1 MAYIVVCIATGWG
14 SAHGGINVVNTGLA
28 RGTAN
33 ILPKG
38 GRCICVVE
46 EALKTATPLKVE
58 VISPRPFEA
67 DVVLEAVLKEVLK
80 TPLPDIEGLLVI
92 GHDLKTGQLAVDC
105 AKDLQIRL
113 GRDMSVKS
121 AVISH
126 MDYSEYSRRK
136 GQSLP
141 SVFEKSRRQHAVV
154 SAADFAFAIGPL
166 LADGF
171 QKARRDRKDRVIALT
186 PGSSIIR
193 AQAEGDGALRFY
205 MSGRLGLEDDPIK
218 NGVLAVRAVKAAYI
232 AERSSATPGRWALRG
247 HFYACGVDPEKDGEL
262 IDMLKSDV
270 REDAAFEL
278 ESMPFTD
285 RQEDLHDYLINA
297 DVALMPSW
305 HEGFGLAGWEALCAG
320 VPLVCSTQSGLAVL
334 VGQLRDRF
342 PDSDFAGVLPV
353 VMAGG
358 SPAGHPSE
366 QDTDALRDAVQKMV
380 REYPARKKAAMELA
394 PLIRQLFTWEGCAAE
409 LLANAKWPWA
419 NPRDWFQRQL
429 AAQRA
434 VDSRDGAAGAEMIL
448 TALEA
453 CQSGHVERNWG
464 QVCSAM
470 NFFSDV
476 GATATMKDRREFKTA
491 LEAIGKAIDDALAG
505 HVKAGGLPILDTVF
519 LDLCWRFLA
528 AATKLAKNFG
538 DFKALLPDGM
548 RDRIFEDGFLRKEL
562 LFYVSR
568 YSVDFDGRFDDQAR
582 DFLEPLVEHLPH
594 DRALRIRAARLCVA
608 NPNLKRVIDTE
619 GLPDFAEE
627 SERCAGAMAR
637 PFDIGELLQR
647 EADIAPT
654 ALALFS
660 LKPDAARQSME
671 QPIGFFN
678 RLDPKNEVTKTWRG
692 DKRLAAGM
700 ITVSISSAHV
710 FHVLEAMANDEEEAI
725 RWAALD
731 LAFSP
736 VLRVR
741 LASSDASSGSGRTL
755 CAKLGKIVDIA
766 VSFNGGH
773 PWLTREFLHHYREEH
788 SSKDLWPAQLVK
800 FTLTDFPK
808 SRELFGP
815 SVGHEGGPLG
825 RQMHPEVIDARE
837 RATEFVKRVLLVLP
851 PISAQTDSGRA
862 ASKTSTPPLGLGLL
876 ATHISNLGHDVHLV
890 DCHRFPHLAADVFN
904 RAKTFNLIGFNTVF
918 STVRSTRQMLSRI
931 RTATGRPVLV
941 VGGPA
946 VNLDGWQFSAIDEG
960 DRDNW
965 DFAISDDAVGNL
977 ELLVEA
983 LKTPTP
989 WPLSNGLVANPH
1001 SSFVALRDVEAL
1013 PAAAIASVDKPVR
1026 DLGWMKIQVDR
1037 RLYVGPEGQ
1046 QYEPGRTRD
1055 VKGRVH
1061 EAHVVMSKGCDW
1073 NCSFC
1078 TERRSL
1084 SKGERRREVDSILE
1098 EIRQLAASHPNLRIQ
1113 FIDDNLLPQIAS
1125 PENAG
1130 SVRVKEGV
1138 AWAERFLNGLATI
1151 RRELSGSLTWRG
1163 IFRLEDFDAYEAQG
1177 ESGGFVN
1184 LLSAAGC
1191 NMLAFGVESGNA
1203 ARRHSIKAGGRKF
1216 TNQVVRNLFRRL
1228 RDEGIFTKAYFI
1240 IGGHKENVRLAR
1252 ETISFAVSSGA
1263 TLAYF
1268 ALYKDFVRAQKQ
1280 LSRDRGL
1287 RDPVTE
1293 SLLDYEQMLSG
1304 WDDAFTTRKHIV
1316 AASVA
1321 ASLSEPVNEV
1331 ERRTYQQLARLGF
1344 RFEDLVKYND
1354 YHAKEGPAGKV
1365 LNEVTWNKPD
1375 QYFAMVEKAYRSF
1388 YLRRDFVS
1396 DFKQLVAAGY

>member
-14 SAHGGINVVNTGLA
+14 STHGGINVVNTGLA
-28 RGTAN
+28 RGVAN
-33 ILPKG
+33 IIPKG

-58 VISPRPFEA
+58 VISPRTFEV
-67 DVVLEAVLKEVLK
+67 DVVLETVLKEVLK
-80 TPLPDIEGLLVI
+80 TPLPDIEGILVI
-92 GHDLKTGQLAVDC
+92 GHDLKTGQLAIDC

-113 GRDMSVKS
+113 GRDTSVKS

-126 MDYSEYSRRK
+126 MDYAEYSRRK

-154 SAADFAFAIGPL
+154 FAADFAFAIGPL

-186 PGSSIIR
+186 PGSSTIR
-193 AQAEGDGALRFY
+193 AQAEGDGALSFY

-218 NGVLAVRAVKAAYI
+218 NGVLAVRAVKAAYV
-232 AERSSATPGRWALRG
+232 AERSSATPGRWTQRG
-247 HFYACGVDPEKDGEL
+247 HFYACGVDPEKDSEL
-262 IDMLKSDV
+262 IDILKRDV

-278 ESMPFTD
+278 EPMPFTN

-366 QDTDALRDAVQKMV
+366 QDTNALRDAVQKMV

-434 VDSRDGAAGAEMIL
+434 VDSRDGAAGAEMML

-453 CQSGHVERNWG
+453 CQSGHVERDWG

-476 GATATMKDRREFKTA
+476 GATATMKDRWEFKTA
-491 LEAIGKAIDDALAG
+491 LEAIGRAISEALAS

-519 LDLCWRFLA
+519 LDLCWRFMA
-528 AATKLAKNFG
+528 AASKLAKNFG
-538 DFKALLPDGM
+538 DFKALLPDVM
-548 RDRIFEDGFLRKEL
+548 RDRIFGDGFLRKEL

-568 YSVDFDGRFDDQAR
+568 YSADFDGRFDDQAG
-582 DFLEPLVEHLPH
+582 DFLEPLVKHLPH
-594 DRALRIRAARLCVA
+594 DSALRIRVARLCVT
-608 NPNLKRVIDTE
+608 NPNLKRVINTE

-627 SERCAGAMAR
+627 SARCARAMAR

-766 VSFNGGH
+766 VSFDGGH
-773 PWLTREFLHHYREEH
+773 PWLAREFLHHYREEH
-788 SSKDLWPAQLVK
+788 SSKDPWPAQLAK

-815 SVGHEGGPLG
+815 SVGHKGGTLG

-837 RATEFVKRVLLVLP
+837 RAAEFVKRVLLVLP
-851 PISAQTDSGRA
+851 PISVQTAAGRA

-876 ATHISNLGHDVHLV
+876 ATHISNLGHDVHLI
-890 DCHRFPHLAADVFN
+890 DCHRFPNLVTDVIN

-931 RTATGRPVLV
+931 RNATGRPVLV

-946 VNLDGWQFSAIDEG
+946 ANLDGWQFSAMNEG
-960 DRDNW
+960 DRENW

-983 LKTPTP
+983 LKTTNP

-1001 SSFVALRDVEAL
+1001 SSFVALRDVKVM
-1013 PAAAIASVDKPVR
+1013 PAAAVTGVDKPAS
-1026 DLGWMKIQVDR
+1026 DLGWMKIQLDR
-1037 RLYVGPEGQ
+1037 RLYAGPEGP
-1046 QYEPGRTRD
+1046 YEPGKTRD

-1098 EIRQLAASHPNLRIQ
+1098 EIRQLAVSHPNLRIQ

-1151 RRELSGSLTWRG
+1151 RRERSGSLTWRG

-1177 ESGGFVN
+1177 EKGGFVN

-1203 ARRHSIKAGGRKF
+1203 ARRFSVKAGGRKF
-1216 TNQVVRNLFRRL
+1216 TNQVIRNLFRRL
-1228 RDEGIFTKAYFI
+1228 RDAGIFTKAYFI
-1240 IGGHKENVRLAR
+1240 IGGHKENARLTR

-1280 LSRDRGL
+1280 LSQDRGL

-1293 SLLDYEQMLSG
+1293 SLLDYEQMLSA
-1304 WDDAFTTRKHIV
+1304 WDDAFTTRTHIV
-1316 AASVA
+1316 AAPVA
-1321 ASLSEPVNEV
+1321 ASLSEPVDAA

-1354 YHAKEGPAGKV
+1354 YHAKDGPAGEV
-1365 LNEVTWNKPD
+1365 LNRVTWNKPD
-1375 QYFAMVEKAYRSF
+1375 QYFAMVEKAYRTF
-1388 YLRRDFVS
+1388 YLRRDFVL

>member
-1 MAYIVVCIATGWG
+1 MAYIVVCIATSWG

-28 RGTAN
+28 RGVAN

-46 EALKTATPLKVE
+46 EALKTDSPLKVE
-58 VISPRPFEA
+58 VISPKTFES

-92 GHDLKTGQLAVDC
+92 GHDLKTGQLAIDC

-113 GRDMSVKS
+113 GRDTSVKS

-126 MDYSEYSRRK
+126 MDYAEYSRRK

-141 SVFEKSRRQHAVV
+141 DVFEKSRRQHAVV

-186 PGSSIIR
+186 PGSSTIR
-193 AQAEGDGALRFY
+193 ARAEGDGALSFY

-218 NGVLAVRAVKAAYI
+218 NGVLAVRAVKAAYV
-232 AERSSATPGRWALRG
+232 AERSSAIPRRWALRG
-247 HFYACGVDPEKDGEL
+247 HFYACGVDPEKDGEF

-278 ESMPFTD
+278 EAMRFTNL
-285 RQEDLHDYLINA
+285 QEDLHAYLINA

-334 VGQLRDRF
+334 VDQLRDRF
-342 PDSDFAGVLPV
+342 PDSNFAGVLTV

-366 QDTDALRDAVQKMV
+366 QDTNALRDAVRKMV

-434 VDSRDGAAGAEMIL
+434 VDSRDGATGAEMVM

-453 CQSGHVERNWG
+453 CEFGHVERDWG

-476 GATATMKDRREFKTA
+476 GANATMKDRREFKTA
-491 LEAIGKAIDDALAG
+491 LETMGKAISKALAG
-505 HVKAGGLPILDTVF
+505 YVKSGGLPILDTVF

-528 AATKLAKNFG
+528 AASKLAKNFG
-538 DFKALLPDGM
+538 DFKALLPDEM
-548 RDRIFEDGFLRKEL
+548 RDRIFGDAFLRKEL

-568 YSVDFDGRFDDQAR
+568 YSGDFDGRFDDQAS
-582 DFLEPLVEHLPH
+582 DFLKPLGKHLPH
-594 DRALRIRAARLCVA
+594 DRALRIRVARLCVV
-608 NPNLKRVIDTE
+608 NPNLKRVIDTK
-619 GLPDFAEE
+619 GLSDFTEE
-627 SERCAGAMAR
+627 AARCARAIAR

-647 EADIAPT
+647 EADIAPS

-678 RLDPKNEVTKTWRG
+678 RLDPKNDVTKTWRG

-710 FHVLEAMANDEEEAI
+710 FRVLEAMAKDEEEAI

-741 LASSDASSGSGRTL
+741 LVSSDASPGSGRML
-755 CAKLGKIVDIA
+755 CAKLGKIVDMA
-766 VSFNGGH
+766 VSFDGGH

-788 SSKDLWPAQLVK
+788 SSTAPWPAQLAK

-815 SVGHEGGPLG
+815 SVGHESGPLG

-837 RATEFVKRVLLVLP
+837 RAAEFVKRVLLVLP
-851 PISAQTDSGRA
+851 PISLQTAEGRA

-876 ATHISNLGHDVHLV
+876 ATQISNLGHDVHLV
-890 DCHRFPHLAADVFN
+890 DCHRFPTLVAEVFN
-904 RAKTFNLIGFNTVF
+904 RARTFNLIGFNTVF
-918 STVRSTRQMLSRI
+918 STVLSTRQMLSRI
-931 RTATGRPVLV
+931 RNATDRPVLV

-946 VNLDGWQFSAIDEG
+946 ANLDGWQSSALDED
-960 DRDNW
+960 DRESW

-989 WPLSNGLVANPH
+989 WPVNNGLVANPH
-1001 SSFVALRDVEAL
+1001 SSLLARRDV
-1013 PAAAIASVDKPVR
+1013 AAPPLTDVAGVDKPVR
-1026 DLGWMKIQVDR
+1026 DLGWMKIQLDR
-1037 RLYVGPEGQ
+1037 RLYAGPEGP
-1046 QYEPGRTRD
+1046 YEPGKTRD
-1055 VKGRVH
+1055 VMGRVH

-1084 SKGERRREVDSILE
+1084 SNGERRREVESILE
-1098 EIRQLAASHPNLRIQ
+1098 EIRLLAASHANLRIQ

-1125 PENAG
+1125 PENDG

-1138 AWAERFLNGLATI
+1138 AWAERFLKGLATI

-1177 ESGGFVN
+1177 EKGEFVR

-1203 ARRHSIKAGGRKF
+1203 ARRHSIKAGGREF
-1216 TNQVVRNLFRRL
+1216 TNQVIRNLFRRL
-1228 RDEGIFTKAYFI
+1228 RGEGIFTKAYFI
-1240 IGGHKENVRLAR
+1240 IGGRKENARLAR

-1287 RDPVTE
+1287 RDPMTK
-1293 SLLDYEQMLSG
+1293 SLLDYDQMLPG
-1304 WDDAFTTRKHIV
+1304 WDDAFTTRKRIV

-1321 ASLSEPVNEV
+1321 ARLSEPADAI
-1331 ERRTYQQLARLGF
+1331 ERRTYRQLARLGF
-1344 RFEDLVKYND
+1344 RFDDLVKYND
-1354 YHAKEGPAGKV
+1354 YHSKEGPAGEV
-1365 LNEVTWNKPD
+1365 LNEVTWNNPD
-1375 QYFAMVEKAYRSF
+1375 QYFAMVEKAYRTF
-1388 YLRRDFVS
+1388 YLRPDFVS

>member
-1 MAYIVVCIATGWG
+1 LAYIVVCIATSWG

-28 RGTAN
+28 RGIAN
-33 ILPKG
+33 IFPKG
-38 GRCICVVE
+38 SRCICVVE
-46 EALKTATPLKVE
+46 ESLKTATPVNIE
-58 VISPRPFEA
+58 IISPRTFEA
-67 DVVLEAVLKEVLK
+67 DAVLETIVKEVRK
-80 TPLPDIEGLLVI
+80 TPPPDIEGLLVI
-92 GHDLKTGQLAVDC
+92 GHDLKTGQLAIDC
-105 AKDLQIRL
+105 AKDLQIQL
-113 GRDMSVKS
+113 GRDTSVKS

-126 MDYSEYSRRK
+126 MDYAEYSRRK

-171 QKARRDRKDRVIALT
+171 QKARRDRKDRVVALT
-186 PGSSIIR
+186 PGSSTIR

-218 NGVLAVRAVKAAYI
+218 NGVLAVRAVKAAYV
-232 AERSSATPGRWALRG
+232 AERSSASPGRWAQRG
-247 HFYACGVDPEKDGEL
+247 HFYACGVDPEKDDEL
-262 IDMLKSDV
+262 IDMLKRDV

-278 ESMPFTD
+278 EPMPFTN
-285 RQEDLHDYLINA
+285 RQEDLHDFVVNA

-320 VPLVCSTQSGLAVL
+320 VPLICSTQSGLAFL
-334 VGQLRDRF
+334 VAQLRDRF
-342 PDSDFAGVLPV
+342 PDSDFSGVLSV
-353 VMAGG
+353 VLAGG
-358 SPAGHPSE
+358 SPAGQPSE
-366 QDTDALRDAVQKMV
+366 QDTNTLRDAVQRMV
-380 REYPARKKAAMELA
+380 REYTSRKKAAMELA
-394 PLIRQLFTWEGCAAE
+394 PLIRQLFTWERCAAE

-434 VDSRDGAAGAEMIL
+434 VDSQDGAAGAEIML

-453 CQSGHVERNWG
+453 CQSGHVERDWG

-476 GATATMKDRREFKTA
+476 GATATMKDWREFKSA
-491 LEAIGKAIDDALAG
+491 LETIGNAISVALAG
-505 HVKAGGLPILDTVF
+505 HVKANGLPILDTVF

-538 DFKALLPDGM
+538 DFKALLPEVM
-548 RDRIFEDGFLRKEL
+548 RDCIFGDGFLRKEL

-568 YSVDFDGRFDDQAR
+568 YSADFDGRFDDQAR
-582 DFLEPLVEHLPH
+582 AFLEPLVKHLLN
-594 DRALRIRAARLCVA
+594 DRALRIRLVRLCAA
-608 NPNLKRVIDTE
+608 NPNLNRVIDTE

-627 SERCAGAMAR
+627 SARCARAMAR

-647 EADIAPT
+647 EADLAPT

-700 ITVSISSAHV
+700 ITVSISSTHV
-710 FHVLEAMANDEEEAI
+710 LNVLEAMANDEEEAI

-741 LASSDASSGSGRTL
+741 LASSDAFSSSARTL
-755 CAKLGKIVDIA
+755 CAKLGKIVDTA
-766 VSFNGGH
+766 VSFDRGH

-788 SSKDLWPAQLVK
+788 SSKDPWPSQLAK
-800 FTLTDFPK
+800 FTLNDFPK

-815 SVGHEGGPLG
+815 SVGHEGSSLG

-851 PISAQTDSGRA
+851 PISVQTDAGRA

-890 DCHRFPHLAADVFN
+890 DCHRFPHLVTDVFN

-918 STVRSTRQMLSRI
+918 STVRATRQMLSRI
-931 RTATGRPVLV
+931 RNATGRPVLV

-965 DFAISDDAVGNL
+965 DFAISDDAIGNL

-983 LKTPTP
+983 LKAPTP

-1001 SSFVALRDVEAL
+1001 SSFVALRDVETL
-1013 PAAAIASVDKPVR
+1013 PVAPIASLDKPVR
-1026 DLGWMKIQVDR
+1026 DLGWMKVQLDR
-1037 RLYVGPEGQ
+1037 RLYAGPDGP
-1046 QYEPGRTRD
+1046 YEPGRTRD

-1098 EIRQLAASHPNLRIQ
+1098 EIRQLAASHHNLRIQ

-1151 RRELSGSLTWRG
+1151 RRERSGSLTWRG

-1177 ESGGFVN
+1177 ERGGFVN
-1184 LLSAAGC
+1184 LLSGAGC

-1203 ARRHSIKAGGRKF
+1203 TRRHSIKAGGRGF
-1216 TNQVVRNLFRRL
+1216 TNQVIRNLFRRL

-1240 IGGHKENVRLAR
+1240 IGGHKENARLAR
-1252 ETISFAVSSGA
+1252 ETIAFAVSSGA

-1280 LSRDRGL
+1280 LSRNRGL

-1316 AASVA
+1316 ASSVS
-1321 ASLSEPVNEV
+1321 ASLSEPVEAV

-1354 YHAKEGPAGKV
+1354 YHAKEGPAGQV
-1365 LNEVTWNKPD
+1365 LNEVTWGKPD
-1375 QYFAMVEKAYRSF
+1375 QYFAMVEKAYRTF
-1388 YLRRDFVS
+1388 YLRREFVS

>member
-1 MAYIVVCIATGWG
+1 M
-14 SAHGGINVVNTGLA
+14 VNTGLA
-28 RGTAN
+28 RGVAN

-46 EALKTATPLKVE
+46 EALKTETPLKIE
-58 VISPRPFEA
+58 VVIPRTFEV
-67 DVVLEAVLKEVLK
+67 DVVLEAVFKEVQK

-92 GHDLKTGQLAVDC
+92 GHDLKTGQLAINC
-105 AKDLQIRL
+105 AKDMQIRL
-113 GRDMSVKS
+113 GRDTSVKS
-121 AVISH
+121 VVISH
-126 MDYSEYSRRK
+126 MDYAEYSRHK

-141 SVFEKSRRQHAVV
+141 NVFEKSRRQHAVV
-154 SAADFAFAIGPL
+154 SGADFAFAIGPL
-166 LADGF
+166 LANGF

-186 PGSSIIR
+186 PGSSTIR

-205 MSGRLGLEDDPIK
+205 MSGRLGLEDDLIK
-218 NGVLAVRAVKAAYI
+218 NGVLAVRAVKAAYV
-232 AERSSATPGRWALRG
+232 AERASTTPGRWVQRG
-247 HFYACGVDPEKDGEL
+247 HFYACGVDPEKDREL

-278 ESMPFTD
+278 ETMPFTN

-320 VPLVCSTQSGLAVL
+320 VPLVCSTQSGLAAL
-334 VGQLRDRF
+334 VDQLRDRL
-342 PDSDFAGVLPV
+342 PDSDFSGILPV

-358 SPAGHPSE
+358 SPVGHPSE
-366 QDTDALRDAVQKMV
+366 QDTNALRDAIRKMI
-380 REYPARKKAAMELA
+380 REYPIRKKAAMKLA
-394 PLIRQLFTWEGCAAE
+394 PIIRQLFTWEGCAAE

-429 AAQRA
+429 TAQRA
-434 VDSRDGAAGAEMIL
+434 VDSRDGGAGNEMIW

-453 CQSGHVERNWG
+453 CQSGHVERDWG

-470 NFFSDV
+470 NFFSDI
-476 GATATMKDRREFKTA
+476 GGTATMKDRHEFRTA
-491 LEAIGKAIDDALAG
+491 LETIGIAISDALTH
-505 HVKAGGLPILDTVF
+505 HVEVGGLPILDTVF

-528 AATKLAKNFG
+528 AATKLARNFG
-538 DFKALLPDGM
+538 DFKALLPDVM
-548 RDRIFEDGFLRKEL
+548 RDCIFGEAFLRKEL

-568 YSVDFDGRFDDQAR
+568 YSNDFDGRFDEQAR
-582 DFLEPLVEHLPH
+582 DFLRPLAKHFLD
-594 DRALRIRAARLCVA
+594 DRALRMRVARLCVA
-608 NPNLKRVIDTE
+608 NPNLRRVIETE

-627 SERCAGAMAR
+627 SARCTRVMAK
-637 PFDIGELLQR
+637 PFDIGELLHH

-660 LKPDAARQSME
+660 LKPDAARQAME

-700 ITVSISSAHV
+700 ITVSVSSTHV
-710 FHVLEAMANDEEEAI
+710 FRVLEAMANDEEEAI

-736 VLRVR
+736 VLRIR
-741 LASSDASSGSGRTL
+741 LASSDTSPNSGRTQ
-755 CAKLGKIVDIA
+755 CAKLGRIVDIA
-766 VSFNGGH
+766 VSFDGGH
-773 PWLTREFLHHYREEH
+773 PWLAREFLDHYREEH
-788 SSKDLWPAQLVK
+788 SSEEPWPAQLEK

-837 RATEFVKRVLLVLP
+837 RAAEFVKRVLLVLP
-851 PISAQTDSGRA
+851 PISVQIDASRA

-890 DCHRFPHLAADVFN
+890 DCHRFPHLATDVFK
-904 RAKTFNLIGFNTVF
+904 RAKTFSLIGFNTVF

-931 RTATGRPVLV
+931 RNATGRPVLV

-965 DFAISDDAVGNL
+965 DFAIQDEAVGNL
-977 ELLVEA
+977 ELLVKA
-983 LKTPTP
+983 LKTTAP
-989 WPLSNGLVANPH
+989 WPRSNGLIANPH
-1001 SSFVALRDVEAL
+1001 SSFVALRDVETL
-1013 PAAAIASVDKPVR
+1013 PAPTLGGVDKPVN
-1026 DLGWMKIQVDR
+1026 DLGWMKINLDR
-1037 RLYVGPEGQ
+1037 RLYAGPDGP
-1046 QYEPGRTRD
+1046 YEPGRTRD

-1084 SKGERRREVDSILE
+1084 SKGERRREVDSILD

-1125 PENAG
+1125 PENVG
-1130 SVRVKEGV
+1130 SVRVREGV
-1138 AWAERFLNGLATI
+1138 VWAAKFLNGLAKI
-1151 RRELSGSLTWRG
+1151 RRERSGSLTWRG
-1163 IFRLEDFDAYEAQG
+1163 IFRLEDFDVYEAHGQK
-1177 ESGGFVN
+1177 GGFVN
-1184 LLSAAGC
+1184 LLSEAGC

-1216 TNQVVRNLFRRL
+1216 TNQVIRNLFGRL
-1228 RDEGIFTKAYFI
+1228 REGGIFTKAYFI
-1240 IGGHKENVRLAR
+1240 IGGHKENARLAR
-1252 ETISFAVSSGA
+1252 ETISFAISSGA

-1280 LSRDRGL
+1280 LSQDRGL
-1287 RDPVTE
+1287 GDPVTE

-1304 WDDAFTTRKHIV
+1304 WDDAFATRKQLTT
-1316 AASVA
+1316 ASVA
-1321 ASLSEPVNEV
+1321 ASLSEPVSAT
-1331 ERRTYQQLARLGF
+1331 ERRTYKQLARLGF

-1365 LNEVTWNKPD
+1365 LNAIAWNKPD
-1375 QYFAMVEKAYRSF
+1375 QYFAMVEKAYRTF

-1396 DFKQLVAAGY
+1396 DFRQLVSAGY

>member
-1 MAYIVVCIATGWG
+1 MAYIVVCIATSWG

-28 RGTAN
+28 RGASN

-38 GRCICVVE
+38 GRCICVIE
-46 EALKTATPLKVE
+46 EESKTAHPLKVE
-58 VISPRPFEA
+58 VINPSTFEA
-67 DVVLEAVLKEVLK
+67 DVVLEALLKEVLK

-92 GHDLKTGQLAVDC
+92 GHDLKTGQLAIDC

-113 GRDMSVKS
+113 GRDTSVKS

-126 MDYSEYSRRK
+126 MDYAEYSRRK

-186 PGSSIIR
+186 PGSSTIR

-205 MSGRLGLEDDPIK
+205 MSGRLGLEDDPVK
-218 NGVLAVRAVKAAYI
+218 NGVLAVRAVKAAYV
-232 AERSSATPGRWALRG
+232 AERSTANPGRWALRG
-247 HFYACGVDPEKDGEL
+247 HFYACGVDPEKDSEL
-262 IDMLKSDV
+262 IDMLKRDV

-278 ESMPFTD
+278 EPVPFTN
-285 RQEDLHDYLINA
+285 RQEDLHDFLIDA

-342 PDSDFAGVLPV
+342 PDSDFSGVLPV
-353 VMAGG
+353 ILAGG
-358 SPAGHPSE
+358 SSAGHPSE
-366 QDTDALRDAVQKMV
+366 QDTNALRDAVQQMV
-380 REYPARKKAAMELA
+380 REYPVRKKAAMELA

-434 VDSRDGAAGAEMIL
+434 VDSRDGAAGAEMML

-453 CQSGHVERNWG
+453 CQSGHVERDWG

-470 NFFSDV
+470 NYFSDV
-476 GATATMKDRREFKTA
+476 GATATMKDLREFKSA
-491 LEAIGKAIDDALAG
+491 LETIGRAISDALAG

-538 DFKALLPDGM
+538 DFKALLPEEM
-548 RDRIFEDGFLRKEL
+548 RDRIFGDGFLRKEL

-568 YSVDFDGRFDDQAR
+568 YSTDFDGRFDDQAR
-582 DFLEPLVEHLPH
+582 DFLEPLVKYLPH
-594 DRALRIRAARLCVA
+594 DRALRIRVARLCVA

-619 GLPDFAEE
+619 ELPDFAEE
-627 SERCAGAMAR
+627 SARCARAIAK

-741 LASSDASSGSGRTL
+741 LASSDASSGSVQTL
-755 CAKLGKIVDIA
+755 CAKLGKIIDIA
-766 VSFNGGH
+766 VSFDGGH

-788 SSKDLWPAQLVK
+788 SLTDPWPAQLTK
-800 FTLTDFPK
+800 FTLADFPK

-815 SVGHEGGPLG
+815 SVGHEGGSLG

-837 RATEFVKRVLLVLP
+837 RAAEFVKRVLLVLP
-851 PISAQTDSGRA
+851 PISVETAAGRA

-890 DCHRFPHLAADVFN
+890 DCHRFPKLISDVFI

-931 RTATGRPVLV
+931 RNATDRPVLV
-941 VGGPA
+941 IGGPA
-946 VNLDGWQFSAIDEG
+946 ANLDGWQFSAIDEG
-960 DRDNW
+960 DRNNW

-989 WPLSNGLVANPH
+989 WPLRTGLVANPH
-1001 SSFVALRDVEAL
+1001 SSFVALRDVETL
-1013 PAAAIASVDKPVR
+1013 PVAAKTGAEKPIT
-1026 DLGWMKIQVDR
+1026 DLGWMKIQLDR
-1037 RLYVGPEGQ
+1037 RLYVGPEGP
-1046 QYEPGRTRD
+1046 YEPGKTRD

-1125 PENAG
+1125 PDNAG
-1130 SVRVKEGV
+1130 SARVKEGV
-1138 AWAERFLNGLATI
+1138 AWAEQFLKGLATI
-1151 RRELSGSLTWRG
+1151 RRERSGSLTWRG
-1163 IFRLEDFDAYEAQG
+1163 IFRLEDFDAYEAHG
-1177 ESGGFVN
+1177 ERGEFVS
-1184 LLSAAGC
+1184 LLSEAGC

-1216 TNQVVRNLFRRL
+1216 TNQVIRNLFKRL
-1228 RDEGIFTKAYFI
+1228 RGAGIFTKAYFI
-1240 IGGHKENVRLAR
+1240 IGGPKENARLAR

-1268 ALYKDFVRAQKQ
+1268 ALYKDFVRAQKL

-1304 WDDAFTTRKHIV
+1304 WDDAFTIRKATV
-1316 AASVA
+1316 AASIA
-1321 ASLSEPVNEV
+1321 ASLFEPATTA
-1331 ERRTYQQLARLGF
+1331 ERRTYQKLARLGF

-1354 YHAKEGPAGKV
+1354 YHAKEGPASKV
-1365 LNEVTWNKPD
+1365 LNEVTWNKPN
-1375 QYFAMVEKAYRSF
+1375 QYFAMVEKAYRTF
-1388 YLRRDFVS
+1388 YLRQDFVS

>member
-1 MAYIVVCIATGWG
+1 MSYIVVCIATSWG

-28 RGTAN
+28 RGVAN

-38 GRCICVVE
+38 GRCICIVE
-46 EALKTATPLKVE
+46 EALKTAPPLKVE
-58 VISPRPFEA
+58 VISPANFAA
-67 DVVLEAVLKEVLK
+67 DVVLDAILKEVLK
-80 TPLPDIEGLLVI
+80 TPTPDIEGLLVI
-92 GHDLKTGQLAVDC
+92 GHDLKTGQLAIDC

-113 GRDMSVKS
+113 GRDTSVKS

-126 MDYSEYSRRK
+126 MDYAEYSRRK

-141 SVFEKSRRQHAVV
+141 SVLEKSSRQHAVV

-171 QKARRDRKDRVIALT
+171 QKARRDHEDRVIALT
-186 PGSSIIR
+186 PGSSAIR
-193 AQAEGDGALRFY
+193 AEAEGEGALRFY

-218 NGVLAVRAVKAAYI
+218 NGVLAVRAVKAAYV
-232 AERSSATPGRWALRG
+232 AERASATPGRWTLRG

-262 IDMLKSDV
+262 IDMLKSEV

-278 ESMPFTD
+278 EPMQFTN

-342 PDSDFAGVLPV
+342 PDSDFSGLLPV

-358 SPAGHPSE
+358 SPAGYPSE
-366 QDTDALRDAVQKMV
+366 QDTHALRDAVQKMV

-434 VDSRDGAAGAEMIL
+434 VDSRDGAAGAEMML

-453 CQSGHVERNWG
+453 CQTGNVERDWG
-464 QVCSAM
+464 QVCSAL
-470 NFFSDV
+470 NFLSDV
-476 GATATMKDRREFKTA
+476 GAAATMKDRREFKTA
-491 LEAIGKAIDDALAG
+491 LATIGEAISEALAT

-519 LDLCWRFLA
+519 LDLCWRFMA

-538 DFKALLPDGM
+538 DFNALMPDEM
-548 RDRIFEDGFLRKEL
+548 RARIFGDGFLRKEL

-568 YSVDFDGRFDDQAR
+568 YSADFDGRFDDQAR
-582 DFLEPLVEHLPH
+582 AFLEPLVKHLSR
-594 DRALRIRAARLCVA
+594 DRALRIRVARLCQA

-619 GLPDFAEE
+619 GLQDFTEE
-627 SERCAGAMAR
+627 SERCARAVAR

-678 RLDPKNEVTKTWRG
+678 RLNPKNEVTKTWRG

-700 ITVSISSAHV
+700 ITVSITSAHV

-741 LASSDASSGSGRTL
+741 LASSDVSSGAGHTL
-755 CAKLGKIVDIA
+755 CAKLGKIVDMA
-766 VSFNGGH
+766 VSFDGGH
-773 PWLTREFLHHYREEH
+773 PWLAREFLHHYREEH
-788 SSKDLWPAQLVK
+788 SLKDPWPAQLAK

-815 SVGHEGGPLG
+815 SVGHESGPLG

-837 RATEFVKRVLLVLP
+837 RASEFVKRVLLVLP
-851 PISAQTDSGRA
+851 PISVQTDAGRA

-890 DCHRFPHLAADVFN
+890 DCHRFPNLATDIVN

-931 RTATGRPVLV
+931 RNATERPVLV

-946 VNLDGWQFSAIDEG
+946 ANLDGWQFSAIDED

-965 DFAISDDAVGNL
+965 DFVISDDAVGNL

-983 LKTPTP
+983 LKTSTP

-1001 SSFVALRDVEAL
+1001 SSFVALRDVAAL
-1013 PAAAIASVDKPVR
+1013 QAAAIAGVDEPVR
-1026 DLGWMKIQVDR
+1026 DLGWMNIQLDR
-1037 RLYVGPEGQ
+1037 RLYAGPEGP
-1046 QYEPGRTRD
+1046 YEPGRTRD

-1084 SKGERRREVDSILE
+1084 SKGERRRDVDSILE
-1098 EIRQLAASHPNLRIQ
+1098 EVRQLAATYPNLRIQ

-1130 SVRVKEGV
+1130 GVRVSEGV
-1138 AWAERFLNGLATI
+1138 AWTERFLKGLATI
-1151 RRELSGSLTWRG
+1151 RRERSGSLTWRG

-1177 ESGGFVN
+1177 EKGGFVG

-1191 NMLAFGVESGNA
+1191 NMLAFGVESGNP

-1216 TNQVVRNLFRRL
+1216 TNQVIRNLFRRL
-1228 RDEGIFTKAYFI
+1228 RGEGIFTKAYFI
-1240 IGGHKENVRLAR
+1240 IGGHKENARLAR

-1287 RDPVTE
+1287 RDPVTK

-1304 WDDAFTTRKHIV
+1304 WDDAFTMRKNIV

-1321 ASLSEPVNEV
+1321 AGLSEPADAA
-1331 ERRTYQQLARLGF
+1331 ERRIYQQLARLGF

-1354 YHAKEGPAGKV
+1354 YHAKEGPASTV
-1365 LNEVTWNKPD
+1365 LNEVTWDRPD
-1375 QYFAMVEKAYRSF
+1375 QYFSMVEKAYRTF
-1388 YLRRDFVS
+1388 YLRREFVS

>member
-1 MAYIVVCIATGWG
+1 MAYIVVCIATNWG

-28 RGTAN
+28 LGAAN

-38 GRCICVVE
+38 GRCICIVE
-46 EALKTATPLKVE
+46 EALKTVAPLKVE
-58 VISPRPFEA
+58 VISPRTFEA
-67 DVVLEAVLKEVLK
+67 DVVLGAVLKEVLK

-92 GHDLKTGQLAVDC
+92 GHDLKTGQLAIDC

-113 GRDMSVKS
+113 GRDTTVKS

-126 MDYSEYSRRK
+126 MDYAEYSRRK

-154 SAADFAFAIGPL
+154 SDADFAFAIGPL
-166 LADGF
+166 LTDGF
-171 QKARRDRKDRVIALT
+171 QKARRDRKDRVVALT
-186 PGSSIIR
+186 PGSASIR
-193 AQAEGDGALRFY
+193 AQAPGDGALTFY
-205 MSGRLGLEDDPIK
+205 LSGRLGLEDDPIK
-218 NGVLAVRAVKAAYI
+218 NGVLAVRAVKAAYL
-232 AERSSATPGRWALRG
+232 AERSSANAGRWTLRG

-262 IDMLKSDV
+262 IDMLKSDA

-278 ESMPFTD
+278 EPMPFTN
-285 RQEDLHDYLINA
+285 RPEDLHDYLINA

-320 VPLVCSTQSGLAVL
+320 VPLVCSTQSGLAAL

-342 PDSDFAGVLPV
+342 PDSDFSGVLPV

-358 SPAGHPSE
+358 SPAGYPSE
-366 QDTDALRDAVQKMV
+366 QDTNALRDAVQKMV

-434 VDSRDGAAGAEMIL
+434 VDSRDGAAGAEMML

-453 CQSGHVERNWG
+453 CQSGHVERDWG

-476 GATATMKDRREFKTA
+476 GATATMTDRREFKSA
-491 LEAIGKAIDDALAG
+491 LTTIGEAISEALADRL
-505 HVKAGGLPILDTVF
+505 KAGGLSILDTVF

-538 DFKALLPDGM
+538 DFKALLPDEM

-562 LFYVSR
+562 VFYVSR
-568 YSVDFDGRFDDQAR
+568 YSIDFDGRFDDQAR
-582 DFLEPLVEHLPH
+582 DFLKPLVKHLAQ
-594 DRALRIRAARLCVA
+594 DRGLRIRVARLCVA
-608 NPNLKRVIDTE
+608 NPNLKRVIDTD
-619 GLPDFAEE
+619 GLEDFAEE
-627 SERCAGAMAR
+627 SARCARAMAR

-741 LASSDASSGSGRTL
+741 LASSDASSDSGGKL
-755 CAKLGKIVDIA
+755 CARLGKIVDIA
-766 VSFNGGH
+766 VSFEGGH
-773 PWLTREFLHHYREEH
+773 PWLAREFLHHYCEEH
-788 SSKDLWPAQLVK
+788 SAMDPWPAQLAK
-800 FTLTDFPK
+800 FTLMDFPK

-815 SVGHEGGPLG
+815 SVGHKGGPLG

-837 RATEFVKRVLLVLP
+837 RAAEFVKRVLLVLP
-851 PISAQTDSGRA
+851 PISIQIAAGRA

-876 ATHISNLGHDVHLV
+876 ATHISNLGHDVQLI
-890 DCHRFPHLAADVFN
+890 DCHRFPNLATDVIN

-918 STVRSTRQMLSRI
+918 STVRATRQMLSHI
-931 RTATGRPVLV
+931 RNATGRPVLV

-946 VNLDGWQFSAIDEG
+946 ANLDGWQFSAMDEG

-977 ELLVEA
+977 DLLVGA
-983 LKTPTP
+983 LKTTTP
-989 WPLSNGLVANPH
+989 WPVNNGLVANPY
-1001 SSFVALRDVEAL
+1001 SSLVALRDVEAL
-1013 PAAAIASVDKPVR
+1013 SVAAIEGVDKPIR
-1026 DLGWMKIQVDR
+1026 DLGWMKIQLDR
-1037 RLYVGPEGQ
+1037 RLYAGPEG

-1125 PENAG
+1125 PDNVG
-1130 SVRVKEGV
+1130 SFRVKEGV
-1138 AWAERFLNGLATI
+1138 AWAERFLKGLATI
-1151 RRELSGSLTWRG
+1151 RRERSGSLTWRG
-1163 IFRLEDFDAYEAQG
+1163 IFRLEDFEAYEAHG
-1177 ESGGFVN
+1177 EKGGFVS
-1184 LLSAAGC
+1184 LLSEAGC

-1216 TNQVVRNLFRRL
+1216 TNQVIKDLFRRL
-1228 RDEGIFTKAYFI
+1228 RGEGIFTKAYFI
-1240 IGGHKENVRLAR
+1240 IGGHKENARLAS
-1252 ETISFAVSSGA
+1252 ETITFAVSSGA

-1280 LSRDRGL
+1280 LSQDRGL
-1287 RDPVTE
+1287 RDPITK
-1293 SLLDYEQMLSG
+1293 SMLDYDQMLSG

-1321 ASLSEPVNEV
+1321 ASLSEPADAA
-1331 ERRTYQQLARLGF
+1331 ERRIYQQLARLGF

-1354 YHAKEGPAGKV
+1354 YHAKEGPASEV

-1375 QYFAMVEKAYRSF
+1375 QYFAMVEKAYRTF
-1388 YLRRDFVS
+1388 YLRKDFVS

>member
-1 MAYIVVCIATGWG
+1 MAYIVVCIATAWG

-28 RGTAN
+28 RGVAN

-46 EALKTATPLKVE
+46 EALTTSTPLKVE
-58 VISPRPFEA
+58 VISPRTFESE
-67 DVVLEAVLKEVLK
+67 VVLDAILKEVEK
-80 TPLPDIEGLLVI
+80 TPAPDIEGLLVV
-92 GHDLKTGQLAVDC
+92 GHDLKTGQLAIDC

-113 GRDMSVKS
+113 GRDTSVKS

-126 MDYSEYSRRK
+126 MDYAEYSRRK
-136 GQSLP
+136 GQALP

-154 SAADFAFAIGPL
+154 AAADFAFAIGPL

-186 PGSSIIR
+186 PGSSTIR
-193 AQAEGDGALRFY
+193 AQPAGDGALRFY

-218 NGVLAVRAVKAAYI
+218 NGVLAVRAVKAAYF
-232 AERSSATPGRWALRG
+232 AERSGAASGRWAPRG
-247 HFYACGVDPEKDGEL
+247 HFYACGVDPEKDNEL
-262 IDMLKSDV
+262 IGMLKNDV

-278 ESMPFTD
+278 ESMPFTNQ
-285 RQEDLHDYLINA
+285 QEDLHDYLINA

-320 VPLVCSTQSGLAVL
+320 VPLVCSTQSGLAFL
-334 VGQLRDRF
+334 VDQLRNRF
-342 PDSDFAGVLPV
+342 PDSNFAGVLPV
-353 VMAGG
+353 VLTGG
-358 SPAGHPSE
+358 SPAGQPSE
-366 QDTDALRDAVQKMV
+366 QDTNKLRDAVQQMV
-380 REYPARKKAAMELA
+380 REYPERKKAAMELA
-394 PLIRQLFTWEGCAAE
+394 PRIRQLFTWEGCAAE

-434 VDSRDGAAGAEMIL
+434 VDSRDGAAGVEMIL

-453 CQSGHVERNWG
+453 VQSGHVERDWG
-464 QVCSAM
+464 QVCSAL

-476 GATATMKDRREFKTA
+476 GATATMKDRREFKEALKTIGTA
-491 LEAIGKAIDDALAG
+491 ISDALAG
-505 HVKAGGLPILDTVF
+505 HAKAGGLPIRDTVF

-538 DFKALLPDGM
+538 DFKALLADVM
-548 RDRIFEDGFLRKEL
+548 CDRIFGDGFLRKEL

-568 YSVDFDGRFDDQAR
+568 YSADFDGRFDDQAR
-582 DFLEPLVEHLPH
+582 DFLEPLLEHLPH
-594 DRALRIRAARLCVA
+594 DRALRIRVARLCVA

-627 SERCAGAMAR
+627 SARCARAMAK

-700 ITVSISSAHV
+700 ITVSIPSAHV
-710 FHVLEAMANDEEEAI
+710 FHVLESMARDEEEAI

-741 LASSDASSGSGRTL
+741 LASSEASSGSGSTL
-755 CAKLGKIVDIA
+755 CARLGKIVDIA
-766 VSFNGGH
+766 VSFDGGH

-788 SSKDLWPAQLVK
+788 SSKDPWPAHLAK
-800 FTLTDFPK
+800 FTLTDFPA

-815 SVGHEGGPLG
+815 SVGHQGGPLD

-837 RATEFVKRVLLVLP
+837 GAAEFVKRVLLVLP
-851 PISAQTDSGRA
+851 PISVQTDAGRA

-890 DCHRFPHLAADVFN
+890 DCHRFPHLATDVIK

-918 STVRSTRQMLSRI
+918 STVRSTREMLSQIRI
-931 RTATGRPVLV
+931 ATGRPVLV

-946 VNLDGWQFSAIDEG
+946 ANLDGWQFSAIDEG
-960 DRDNW
+960 ERDNW

-983 LKTPTP
+983 LKTPSP
-989 WPLSNGLVANPH
+989 WPLRNGLVANPH

-1013 PAAAIASVDKPVR
+1013 PVDAIAGNDKPAK
-1026 DLGWMKIQVDR
+1026 DSGWMQIQLDR
-1037 RLYVGPEGQ
+1037 RLYAGPAG
-1046 QYEPGRTRD
+1046 QYEPGKTRD

-1078 TERRSL
+1078 TERRNL
-1084 SKGERRREVDSILE
+1084 SKGERRRDVDSILD
-1098 EIRQLAASHPNLRIQ
+1098 EIRQLAASYPNLRIQ

-1125 PENAG
+1125 PENAA
-1130 SVRVKEGV
+1130 SARVKEGV

-1151 RRELSGSLTWRG
+1151 RRERSGSLTWRG
-1163 IFRLEDFDAYEAQG
+1163 IFRLEDFNAYEAQG
-1177 ESGGFVN
+1177 ERGGFVN

-1203 ARRHSIKAGGRKF
+1203 ARRHSIKAGGRRF
-1216 TNQVVRNLFRRL
+1216 TNQVIRGLFRRL

-1240 IGGHKENVRLAR
+1240 IGGHKENARLAR

-1268 ALYKDFVRAQKQ
+1268 ALYKDFVQAQKQ
-1280 LSRDRGL
+1280 LSQDRGL

-1304 WDDAFTTRKHIV
+1304 WDDAFTTRKQV
-1316 AASVA
+1316 VGASSS
-1321 ASLSEPVNEV
+1321 ASLSEPVNAV

-1344 RFEDLVKYND
+1344 RFDDLVKYND
-1354 YHAKEGPAGKV
+1354 YHAKEGPAGEV
-1365 LNEVTWNKPD
+1365 LNKVTWNNPD
-1375 QYFAMVEKAYRSF
+1375 QYFAMVERAYRTF

-1396 DFKQLVAAGY
+1396 DFKELVAAGY

>member
-1 MAYIVVCIATGWG
+1 LAFIVVCIATAWG

-28 RGTAN
+28 RGVAN

-46 EALKTATPLKVE
+46 ETLKTTTPLKVE
-58 VISPRPFEA
+58 VIIPRAFETE
-67 DVVLEAVLKEVLK
+67 VVLEAVLNEVLK

-92 GHDLKTGQLAVDC
+92 GHDLKTGQLAIDC

-113 GRDMSVKS
+113 GRDTSVKS

-126 MDYSEYSRRK
+126 MDYAEYSRRK

-186 PGSSIIR
+186 PGSSTIR
-193 AQAEGDGALRFY
+193 AQAEGDGALKFY

-218 NGVLAVRAVKAAYI
+218 NGVLAVRAVKAAYV
-232 AERSSATPGRWALRG
+232 AERSSATPGRWTLRG
-247 HFYACGVDPEKDGEL
+247 KFYACGVDPEKDGEL
-262 IDMLKSDV
+262 IDMLKRDV

-278 ESMPFTD
+278 EPMPFTD
-285 RQEDLHDYLINA
+285 QQEDLHDYVTSA

-334 VGQLRDRF
+334 VSQLRDRF

-358 SPAGHPSE
+358 SAAGHPSE
-366 QDTDALRDAVQKMV
+366 QDTCALRDAVQTMV
-380 REYPARKKAAMELA
+380 REYSARKKAAMELA

-434 VDSRDGAAGAEMIL
+434 IDSRDGVAGAEMIF

-453 CQSGHVERNWG
+453 CQSGHVERDWG

-491 LEAIGKAIDDALAG
+491 LEGIGKAISDALAG
-505 HVKAGGLPILDTVF
+505 HVTAGGLPILDTVF

-528 AATKLAKNFG
+528 AATKLAMNFG
-538 DFKALLPDGM
+538 DFKALLPDMM

-568 YSVDFDGRFDDQAR
+568 YSDDFDGRFDDQAR
-582 DFLEPLVEHLPH
+582 DFLAPLVKYLPN
-594 DRALRIRAARLCVA
+594 DRALRIRVARLCAA

-619 GLPDFAEE
+619 EILDFAEE
-627 SERCAGAMAR
+627 SARCAKAMAR

-660 LKPDAARQSME
+660 LRPDAARQSME

-710 FHVLEAMANDEEEAI
+710 FYVLEAMANDEEEAI

-741 LASSDASSGSGRTL
+741 LASSDASSSSGRTL

-766 VSFNGGH
+766 VSFEGGH

-788 SSKDLWPAQLVK
+788 SSKDPWPAQLAK

-815 SVGHEGGPLG
+815 SVGHESGPLG

-837 RATEFVKRVLLVLP
+837 RAAEFVKRVLLVLP
-851 PISAQTDSGRA
+851 PISVQTDASRA

-890 DCHRFPHLAADVFN
+890 DCHRFPHLATDVFN
-904 RAKTFNLIGFNTVF
+904 RAKTFSLIGFNTVF

-931 RTATGRPVLV
+931 RNATGRPVLV

-965 DFAISDDAVGNL
+965 DFAIQDDAVGNL
-977 ELLVEA
+977 ELLVKA
-983 LKTPTP
+983 LQTTTP
-989 WPLSNGLVANPH
+989 WPQSDGLVVNPH

-1013 PAAAIASVDKPVR
+1013 PASAIVEVGKPIN
-1026 DLGWMKIQVDR
+1026 DLGWMKIHLDR
-1037 RLYVGPEGQ
+1037 RLYAGPDGP
-1046 QYEPGRTRD
+1046 YEPGRTRD

-1084 SKGERRREVDSILE
+1084 SKGERRREVDSILD

-1113 FIDDNLLPQIAS
+1113 FIDDNLFPQIAS

-1138 AWAERFLNGLATI
+1138 AWAERFLTGLAKI
-1151 RRELSGSLTWRG
+1151 RRERSGSLTWRG

-1177 ESGGFVN
+1177 ERGGFVN

-1216 TNQVVRNLFRRL
+1216 TNQVIRNLFRRL
-1228 RDEGIFTKAYFI
+1228 RDGGIFTKAYFI
-1240 IGGHKENVRLAR
+1240 IGGHKENARLAR

-1293 SLLDYEQMLSG
+1293 SLLDYEQMLPG
-1304 WDDAFTTRKHIV
+1304 WDDAFATRKQLV
-1316 AASVA
+1316 TASVA
-1321 ASLSEPVNEV
+1321 ASLSEPVNAI

-1354 YHAKEGPAGKV
+1354 YHSKEGPAGKV
-1365 LNEVTWNKPD
+1365 LNEIAWDKPD
-1375 QYFAMVEKAYRSF
+1375 QYFAMVEKAYRTF

-1396 DFKQLVAAGY
+1396 DFRQLVAAGY

>member
-1 MAYIVVCIATGWG
+1 MAYIVVCIGTSWG

-28 RGTAN
+28 LGAAA

-38 GRCICVVE
+38 GRCICVVK
-46 EALKTATPLKVE
+46 EASNTTTPLKVE
-58 VISPRPFEA
+58 VISPRTFET
-67 DVVLEAVLKEVLK
+67 DVVLETLFKEIAK
-80 TPLPDIEGLLVI
+80 TPPPDIEGLLVI
-92 GHDLKTGQLAVDC
+92 GHDLKTGQLAIDC

-113 GRDMSVKS
+113 GHAASVKS

-126 MDYSEYSRRK
+126 MDYAEYSRRK
-136 GQSLP
+136 GQSMP

-154 SAADFAFAIGPL
+154 SVADFAFAIGPL

-186 PGSSIIR
+186 PGSSSIR
-193 AQAEGDGALRFY
+193 AQAEANGALRFY

-218 NGVLAVRAVKAAYI
+218 NGVLAVRAVKAAYA
-232 AERSSATPGRWALRG
+232 AERASANPGRWARRG

-262 IDMLKSDV
+262 IDALKSDV

-278 ESMPFTD
+278 EPLPFTN
-285 RQEDLHDYLINA
+285 RQEDLLDYLINA

-353 VMAGG
+353 VMVGG
-358 SPAGHPSE
+358 SPPGHPSE
-366 QDTDALRDAVQKMV
+366 LDTHALRDAVRKMV

-434 VDSRDGAAGAEMIL
+434 VDSRDGVAGVEMML

-453 CQSGHVERNWG
+453 CQSGSVERDWG

-476 GATATMKDRREFKTA
+476 GATASMKDRREFRTA
-491 LEAIGKAIDDALAG
+491 LETIGQAISDALAG
-505 HVKAGGLPILDTVF
+505 HVKAGEPRILDTVF

-538 DFKALLPDGM
+538 DFKSLLPDEM
-548 RDRIFEDGFLRKEL
+548 RDRVFEDGFLRKEL

-568 YSVDFDGRFDDQAR
+568 YSADFDGRFDEQAR
-582 DFLEPLVEHLPH
+582 NFLKPLVKHLSR
-594 DRALRIRAARLCVA
+594 DRALRIRLARLCEA
-608 NPNLKRVIDTE
+608 NPNLKHVIDTN
-619 GLPDFAEE
+619 GLTDFAEE
-627 SERCAGAMAR
+627 TARCERAMAR

-647 EADIAPT
+647 EAEIAPT

-678 RLDPKNEVTKTWRG
+678 QLDPKNNVTKTWRG

-736 VLRVR
+736 VLRAR
-741 LASSDASSGSGRTL
+741 LTSSDASLGAGRKL
-755 CAKLGKIVDIA
+755 CARLGKIVDTA
-766 VSFNGGH
+766 VSFDGGH
-773 PWLTREFLHHYREEH
+773 PWLAREFLDHYRDEH
-788 SSKDLWPAQLVK
+788 SSKDRWPAQLTK

-825 RQMHPEVIDARE
+825 RQMHPEVLDARE
-837 RATEFVKRVLLVLP
+837 RASEVVKRVLLVLP
-851 PISAQTDSGRA
+851 PISLQTHAGRA

-890 DCHRFPHLAADVFN
+890 DCHRFPSLAADVVN
-904 RAKTFNLIGFNTVF
+904 RAKTFHLIGFNTVF
-918 STVRSTRQMLSRI
+918 STVRSTRQMLSLI
-931 RTATGRPVLV
+931 RHATDRPALV

-946 VNLDGWQFSAIDEG
+946 ANLDGWQFSAMDEG

-965 DFAISDDAVGNL
+965 DFAVSDDAVGNL

-983 LKTPTP
+983 LKTSSP
-989 WPLSNGLVANPH
+989 WPMSNGLVANPH

-1013 PAAAIASVDKPVR
+1013 QVTAIADVDKQDR
-1026 DLGWMKIQVDR
+1026 DLGWMKIQLDR
-1037 RLYVGPEGQ
+1037 RLYAGPEGS
-1046 QYEPGRTRD
+1046 YEPGRTRD

-1084 SKGERRREVDSILE
+1084 SRGERRRDVDSILE
-1098 EIRQLAASHPNLRIQ
+1098 EVSQLAATYQNLRIQ

-1130 SVRVKEGV
+1130 SARVNEGV
-1138 AWAERFLNGLATI
+1138 AWAERLLKGLVRI
-1151 RRELSGSLTWRG
+1151 RRERSGSLTWRG
-1163 IFRLEDFDAYEAQG
+1163 IFRLEDFEAYESQG
-1177 ESGGFVN
+1177 ESGGFVS

-1191 NMLAFGVESGNA
+1191 NMLAFGVESGNP

-1216 TNQVVRNLFRRL
+1216 TNQVIRNLFTRL
-1228 RDEGIFTKAYFI
+1228 RGEGIFTKAYFI
-1240 IGGHKENVRLAR
+1240 IGGHKENARLAR

-1280 LSRDRGL
+1280 LRSDRGL
-1287 RDPVTE
+1287 HDPMTA

-1304 WDDAFTTRKHIV
+1304 WDDAFTARKPMV
-1316 AASVA
+1316 AATDA
-1321 ASLSEPVNEV
+1321 AGLSEPANAA
-1331 ERRTYQQLARLGF
+1331 ERRIYKQLARLGF

-1354 YHAKEGPAGKV
+1354 HHAKEGPAGKV
-1365 LNEVTWNKPD
+1365 LNEVTWDKPD
-1375 QYFAMVEKAYRSF
+1375 QYFAMVEEAYRTF
-1388 YLRRDFVS
+1388 YLRKDFVS

>member
-1 MAYIVVCIATGWG
+1 MAYIVVCIATSWG
-14 SAHGGINVVNTGLA
+14 SAHGGINVINTGLA
-28 RGTAN
+28 LGVAN

-38 GRCICVVE
+38 GRCICIVE
-46 EALKTATPLKVE
+46 EALKTAAPLKVE
-58 VISPRPFEA
+58 VISPSTFEV
-67 DVVLEAVLKEVLK
+67 DVILGDVHKEVLK

-92 GHDLKTGQLAVDC
+92 GHDLKTGQLAIDC

-113 GRDMSVKS
+113 GRDTSVKS

-126 MDYSEYSRRK
+126 MDYAEYSRRK

-141 SVFEKSRRQHAVV
+141 NVYEKSRRQHALVT
-154 SAADFAFAIGPL
+154 AADFAFAIGPL

-171 QKARRDRKDRVIALT
+171 QKARRDRKDQVIALT
-186 PGSSIIR
+186 PGSSSIR
-193 AQAEGDGALRFY
+193 AQAPGDGTLTFY

-218 NGVLAVRAVKAAYI
+218 NGVLAVRAVKAAYL
-232 AERSSATPGRWALRG
+232 AERSSANAGRWTLRG

-262 IDMLKSDV
+262 IDMLKSDA
-270 REDAAFEL
+270 REDAAFDL
-278 ESMPFTD
+278 EPMPFTN

-342 PDSDFAGVLPV
+342 PDSDFSGVLPV
-353 VMAGG
+353 VMTGG

-366 QDTDALRDAVQKMV
+366 QDTNALCDAVQKMV
-380 REYPARKKAAMELA
+380 REYPTRKKASMELA

-434 VDSRDGAAGAEMIL
+434 VDSRDGAAGAEMML

-453 CQSGHVERNWG
+453 CQSGHVERDWG

-476 GATATMKDRREFKTA
+476 GVTATMTDRREFKTA
-491 LEAIGKAIDDALAG
+491 LTTIGEAISVALAD
-505 HVKAGGLPILDTVF
+505 HLKAGGLPILDTVF

-538 DFKALLPDGM
+538 DFKALLPDEM

-562 LFYVSR
+562 VFYVSR
-568 YSVDFDGRFDDQAR
+568 YSADFDGRFDDQAR
-582 DFLEPLVEHLPH
+582 DFLKPLVKHIAR
-594 DRALRIRAARLCVA
+594 DRALRIRVARLCVA

-619 GLPDFAEE
+619 GLEDFAEE
-627 SERCAGAMAR
+627 SARCARAMAR

-700 ITVSISSAHV
+700 ITVSISSARV

-741 LASSDASSGSGRTL
+741 LASSDASSDSGSKL
-755 CAKLGKIVDIA
+755 CARLGKIVDIA
-766 VSFNGGH
+766 VSFEGGH
-773 PWLTREFLHHYREEH
+773 PWLAREFLQHYCDEH
-788 SSKDLWPAQLVK
+788 RSKDPWPAQLAK
-800 FTLTDFPK
+800 FTLKDFPK

-815 SVGHEGGPLG
+815 SVGHQGGPLG
-825 RQMHPEVIDARE
+825 RQMHPEVVDARE
-837 RATEFVKRVLLVLP
+837 RATELVKRVLLVLP
-851 PISAQTDSGRA
+851 PIAVQTDAGRA

-890 DCHRFPHLAADVFN
+890 DCHRFPNLAADVII

-918 STVRSTRQMLSRI
+918 STVRSTREMLRQI
-931 RTATGRPVLV
+931 RNATVRPVLV

-946 VNLDGWQFSAIDEG
+946 VNLDGWQFSAMDEG

-965 DFAISDDAVGNL
+965 DFAISDDAVSNL

-983 LKTPTP
+983 LKTSTP
-989 WPLSNGLVANPH
+989 WPVNSGLVANPH
-1001 SSFVALRDVEAL
+1001 SNLVALRDVEAL
-1013 PAAAIASVDKPVR
+1013 SVSAIAGVDKPVR
-1026 DLGWMKIQVDR
+1026 DLGWMKIQLDR
-1037 RLYVGPEGQ
+1037 RLYAGPEG

-1125 PENAG
+1125 PDNVG

-1138 AWAERFLNGLATI
+1138 AWAERFLKGLATI
-1151 RRELSGSLTWRG
+1151 RREWSGSLTWRG
-1163 IFRLEDFDAYEAQG
+1163 IFRLEDFDAYEAHG
-1177 ESGGFVN
+1177 ERGGFVS
-1184 LLSAAGC
+1184 LLSEAGC

-1216 TNQVVRNLFRRL
+1216 TNQVIRNLFKRL
-1228 RDEGIFTKAYFI
+1228 RVEGIFTKAYFI
-1240 IGGHKENVRLAR
+1240 IGGHKENAR
-1252 ETISFAVSSGA
+1252 FARQTISFAVSSGA

-1287 RDPVTE
+1287 GDPVTE
-1293 SLLDYEQMLSG
+1293 SLLDYEQMLPG

-1316 AASVA
+1316 AASIA
-1321 ASLSEPVNEV
+1321 ASLSEPVDAA

-1354 YHAKEGPAGKV
+1354 YHAKEGPAREV

-1375 QYFAMVEKAYRSF
+1375 QYFAMVEKAYRTF